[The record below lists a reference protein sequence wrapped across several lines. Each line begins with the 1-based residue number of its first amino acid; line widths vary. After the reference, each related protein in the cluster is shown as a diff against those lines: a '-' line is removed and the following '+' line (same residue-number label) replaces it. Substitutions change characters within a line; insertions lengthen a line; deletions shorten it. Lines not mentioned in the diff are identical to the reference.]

1 MDDQTDNINNS
12 IFFFDLSSIFFVGDA
27 FGSFI
32 EKPVEHKDSGNYF
45 YYFCKVFEVQ
55 RPGGP
60 EDDEGEVQQPRP
72 RKHQGHLHIQ
82 VGNSISGTETEHPQN
97 IWGYLQSAFRIF

>member
-1 MDDQTDNINNS
+1 MCKYFRIIYRRAGG
-12 IFFFDLSSIFFVGDA
+12 IFIYHIL
-27 FGSFI
+27 
-32 EKPVEHKDSGNYF
+32 
-45 YYFCKVFEVQ
+45 KVFEVQ